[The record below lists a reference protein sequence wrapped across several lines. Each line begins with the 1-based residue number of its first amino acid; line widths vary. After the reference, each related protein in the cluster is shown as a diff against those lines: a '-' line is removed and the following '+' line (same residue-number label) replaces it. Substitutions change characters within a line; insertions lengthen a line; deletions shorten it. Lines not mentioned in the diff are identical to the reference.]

1 MDYKKKVIKKMFK
14 LLEEQD
20 NEIKELKKD
29 LSTERNNIQGLKNHR
44 NALQLRN
51 NELERAVGNIK

>member
-1 MDYKKKVIKKMFK
+1 MDYRKKVIKKMFK

>member
-1 MDYKKKVIKKMFK
+1 MFK